1 MLQGMKLYL
10 KVTSCNYHYFISTCT
25 SERQPKF
32 NKLSDFLAEPHSP
45 SSRNSVLSLAEDAQS
60 AIQTEAPDR
69 NRSKS
74 PKNDFSDL
82 WGNANLS
89 GSQIADKILKR
100 LRRKCSVKSFKK
112 EKRAGKTDL
121 LRRLKEPKNDI
132 ASLGNYKLC
141 TSTRGLR

>member
-10 KVTSCNYHYFISTCT
+10 KVISCNYHYFISTCT
-25 SERQPKF
+25 GERQPKF
-32 NKLSDFLAEPHSP
+32 NKLSDFLAEPHS
-45 SSRNSVLSLAEDAQS
+45 VLSLAEDVQS
-60 AIQTEAPDR
+60 AIQTDAPDR

-100 LRRKCSVKSFKK
+100 LRRK
-112 EKRAGKTDL
+112 RAGKTDL

-132 ASLGNYKLC
+132 ASPGNYKLC